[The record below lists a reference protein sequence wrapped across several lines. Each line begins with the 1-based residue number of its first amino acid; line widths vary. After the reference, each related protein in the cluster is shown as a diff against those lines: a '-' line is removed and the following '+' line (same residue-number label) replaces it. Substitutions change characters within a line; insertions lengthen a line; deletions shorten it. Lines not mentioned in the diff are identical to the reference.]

1 MKVVLAIPSVQLPRA
16 PSFSISHEAPKLRIP
31 FLSLLLQ
38 PRSLGKWLFMWTFC
52 LYLVVCMGFFFVFEL
67 PRLNHENFVRF
78 GADSPTYWDAVEY
91 RDQHADSGNNLVSF
105 TGNLLGPVAIGMVL
119 KSGFAVALFNIF
131 LFFLSVEIAC
141 SIPGVDR
148 YLLLFLLAIN
158 AETAPALVTL
168 NKEILVLL
176 SASLLAKYIY
186 SVKRS
191 WFLLGATLLVSLFA
205 RWEQIA
211 LILLFLFLRRKGS
224 IFDRRPRL
232 AILSVIAAITVI
244 YPLIAR
250 LPGSGIGAFTQYTTH
265 ANTIVKLN
273 HLQANFGF
281 PLVVLPKILMD
292 ASGELLRPLTFLG
305 EYALLGWG
313 DIHSLFITPLSSIVT
328 IALLVIAYRKGKLNP
343 HRPLAFLI
351 IISLITT
358 AVTPFVQPRYNY
370 FVYIL
375 LCLELAR
382 KEDPDE
388 QPGELTPAVKN
399 ALDTVELN

>member
-1 MKVVLAIPSVQLPRA
+1 
-16 PSFSISHEAPKLRIP
+16 
-31 FLSLLLQ
+31 
-38 PRSLGKWLFMWTFC
+38 
-52 LYLVVCMGFFFVFEL
+52 
-67 PRLNHENFVRF
+67 
-78 GADSPTYWDAVEY
+78 
-91 RDQHADSGNNLVSF
+91 
-105 TGNLLGPVAIGMVL
+105 
-119 KSGFAVALFNIF
+119 
-131 LFFLSVEIAC
+131 
-141 SIPGVDR
+141 
-148 YLLLFLLAIN
+148 
-158 AETAPALVTL
+158 
-168 NKEILVLL
+168 
-176 SASLLAKYIY
+176 
-186 SVKRS
+186 
-191 WFLLGATLLVSLFA
+191 
-205 RWEQIA
+205 
-211 LILLFLFLRRKGS
+211 
-224 IFDRRPRL
+224 
-232 AILSVIAAITVI
+232 
-244 YPLIAR
+244 
-250 LPGSGIGAFTQYTTH
+250 
-265 ANTIVKLN
+265 
-273 HLQANFGF
+273 
-281 PLVVLPKILMD
+281 LMD